1 MHAARRASFF
11 ARPVRARAMLSAAVF
26 GLVWLSAPGAAV
38 SADPAKVLRIAL
50 PVAESSFDPLQQRD
64 IYSAAI
70 TEAIFDAMLQYDY
83 LARPPKLIPNTLEGM
98 PKANAEGTE
107 YTFQLRRG
115 IYFDEDQALKGK
127 RRELTAQDYAYSLRR
142 HFDPYWRSPWLFQF
156 EQKILGADD
165 AMERAKKTGKFDY
178 DAPIEGLEVVDR
190 YTLRIRLT
198 QPDFT
203 FLYVLATPPSAALAR
218 EVVERYADD
227 IGAHPVGTGP
237 FRLAEWKRSSK
248 IVLEANPGFRS
259 LRFDAAPDG
268 DAEAQAIYAR
278 NRGKL
283 LPLVGRV
290 EYDIVEEAQPRWLAF
305 LNGEHDILERVPN
318 EYINLAVPNGR
329 LAPNLAKL
337 GVSAHRGHEPALFYT
352 VFNMED
358 PVVGGYTEEK
368 IALRR
373 AISFG
378 FNRDAEI
385 AVIRKREAVPAEQPI
400 GPGVAGYDPDFRNPL
415 NRYDPPRARALLDL
429 FGYVDRDGDG
439 YRELPD
445 GSPLSIEYSST
456 PTLLDR
462 QYDELWKRSMDA
474 IGIRLT
480 LRKSTWPELLK
491 AGQLGKL
498 QLRTIG
504 WLANIPDA
512 DNFLQLLYG
521 PNTGQ
526 SNDARFR
533 LEAYD
538 RVYRQAKRLPDS
550 PERNRLYREL
560 SRLAVVY
567 APWKLGIYRIETYL
581 AQPWVSGYLPHP
593 TMRSVLRY
601 VDVDPEKQRA
611 SAR

>member
-1 MHAARRASFF
+1 
-11 ARPVRARAMLSAAVF
+11 MLAAAVL

-98 PKANAEGTE
+98 PRANAEGTE

-115 IYFDEDQALKGK
+115 IYFDEDQAFKGK

-156 EQKILGADD
+156 EQKILGADA
-165 AMERAKKTGKFDY
+165 AMERAKKSGKFDY
-178 DAPIEGLEVVDR
+178 NAPIEGLEVVDR
-190 YTLRIRLT
+190 YTLRIRLS

-203 FLYVLATPPSAALAR
+203 FLYVLATPPAAALAR
-218 EVVERYADD
+218 EVVERYGDD

-268 DAEAQAIYAR
+268 DAAAQAIYAR

-290 EYDIVEEAQPRWLAF
+290 EYDIVEETQPRWLAF

-358 PVVGGYTEEK
+358 PVVGGYTAEK

-445 GSPLSIEYSST
+445 GSPLSIEYAST

-480 LRKSTWPELLK
+480 FRKATWPELLK

-521 PNTGQ
+521 PNSGQ

-533 LEAYD
+533 LDAYD

-611 SAR
+611 SAH

>member
-1 MHAARRASFF
+1 MSIRSPGHVKSPRRA
-11 ARPVRARAMLSAAVF
+11 LGAV
-26 GLVWLSAPGAAV
+26 LVWVLVSACHDAIA
-38 SADPAKVLRIAL
+38 ADPAKIIRIAL
-50 PVAESSFDPLQQRD
+50 PVAESTFDPLQQRD
-64 IYSAAI
+64 IYSAEI

-98 PKANAEGTE
+98 PEANAEGTE
-107 YTFQLRRG
+107 YTFRLRRG
-115 IYFDEDQALKGK
+115 IYFDQDQAFQGK
-127 RRELTAQDYAYSLRR
+127 QRELTARDYAYSLRR
-142 HFDPYWRSPWLFQF
+142 HFDPRWRSPWLFQF
-156 EQKILGADD
+156 EKKIVGADD
-165 AMERAKKTGKFDY
+165 VMERAKNTGKFDY
-178 DAPIEGLEVVDR
+178 DAPIEGIEVVDR

-198 QPDFT
+198 HPDFT
-203 FLYVLATPPSAALAR
+203 FLYVLATAPSAALAR

-237 FRLAEWKRSSK
+237 FRLADWKRSSR
-248 IVLEANPGFRS
+248 IVLEANPGFRI
-259 LRFDAAPDG
+259 LRFDAAPD
-268 DAEAQAIYAR
+268 DDPESQAIYTR

-290 EYDIVEEAQPRWLAF
+290 EYDVVEEAQPRWLAF

-318 EYINLAVPNGR
+318 EYINLAVPNGK
-329 LAPNLAKL
+329 LAPNLAKR

-358 PVVGGYTEEK
+358 PVVGGYTAEK

-385 AVIRKREAVPAEQPI
+385 AVIRKGEAVPAEQPI
-400 GPGVAGYDPDFRNPL
+400 GPGVAGYDPAFLNPL

-445 GSPLSIEYSST
+445 GSPLSIEYASSS
-456 PTLLDR
+456 TLLDR

-480 LRKSTWPELLK
+480 FRKATWPELLK

-526 SNDARFR
+526 SNDSRFR

-538 RVYRQAKRLPDS
+538 RVYRKAKRLPDS
-550 PERNRLYREL
+550 PERNNLYREL

-567 APWKLGIYRIETYL
+567 APWKLGVYRIETYL
-581 AQPWVSGYLPHP
+581 AQPWVSGYKPHP

-601 VDVDPEKQRA
+601 VDVNLENQRA